1 VLANTEKDGS
11 FYVRRFLFSRFNSVC
26 GQTFIDVLR
35 QTYKVSVNKIHV
47 KCIS

>member
-1 VLANTEKDGS
+1 LANTEKDGS
-11 FYVRRFLFSRFNSVC
+11 FYVPRFLFSRFNSVC

-35 QTYKVSVNKIHV
+35 QTHKISVNKIHV